1 MKNART
7 GRFGGFMEEL
17 VKLSSWR
24 AWRPAGF
31 QELVVYKKRNTT
43 DAGQKP
49 SSMTLSYN
57 GKRTA
62 GLVGGFTLIELLV
75 VVLIIGILA
84 AVAVPQ
90 YQKATLKSRASQL
103 YVFVKHFE
111 HLCKLDRLAGG
122 DCSVPVADLGWGY
135 PVENYKL
142 QDGLE
147 TFESAGFTLQHR
159 GGNFAAY
166 MGLNSNLYFLVNS
179 IETYCGAF
187 GEQAKEVCQSLGGAF
202 LRTDTSGTKPVYL
215 YKLY

>member
-7 GRFGGFMEEL
+7 GRFGGFMA
-17 VKLSSWR
+17 VRTDKKTTTARSWTKALQDDDERRGGR
-24 AWRPAGF
+24 AAN
-31 QELVVYKKRNTT
+31 K
-43 DAGQKP
+43 
-49 SSMTLSYN
+49 
-57 GKRTA
+57 
-62 GLVGGFTLIELLV
+62 GGFTLIELLV

-111 HLCKLDRLAGG
+111 NLCKLDRLAGG
-122 DCSVPVADLGWGY
+122 DCSAPVADLGWGY
-135 PVENYKL
+135 PMENYKL
-142 QDGLE
+142 QDRLE

-159 GGNFAAY
+159 DRNFAAY
-166 MGLNSNLYFLVNS
+166 MGLNSNLYFLVNP
-179 IETYCGAF
+179 IETYCGAS

-202 LRTDTSGTKPVYL
+202 SRTDTSGTKPVYL